1 MATIQKRKNKNGTT
15 SYRVMIR
22 PDDGLP
28 IQYKTWPTHQEA
40 KDWAIKEEAKR
51 RQGLYFPEKS
61 KQKHTLA
68 ELIDRYTQDILP
80 SIKSAE
86 DVRRHLNWWKLKL
99 GKFALK
105 HVSSDVISKHRRELL
120 DEVLPKGKK
129 RTEATV
135 NRYLASLSAVLSH
148 GVKECEWIS
157 SNPMSRVKK
166 LKEAEGRNRI
176 LSPDECSRLLEAC
189 ANSSNKLLLPFIILA
204 LTTGARSGELLSLQ
218 WNAVDLENGL
228 MHLKNTKNGRPRVLA
243 IIGDVL
249 EMLKE
254 LFSKRN
260 PEKPLVFAS
269 KTRFGQLTLRKPWE
283 KALKEAKIEDFR
295 VHDLRHCFATTASVS
310 GSSNIQLSAAT
321 GHRTLS
327 QLLRYCHP
335 DAASVQQ
342 LTTKVYEKLISTT
355 NLGAII
361 ATNAASGENDGSN

>member
-28 IQYKTWPTHQEA
+28 IQYKTFPTNQEA
-40 KDWAIKEEAKR
+40 KDWAIQEEAKR

-68 ELIDRYTQDILP
+68 ELIDRYIQDILP

-86 DVRRHLNWWKLKL
+86 DALRHLNWWKLKL
-99 GKFALK
+99 GKFALN
-105 HVSSDVISKHRRELL
+105 HVSSDLISKHRRELL
-120 DEVLPKGKK
+120 DEILTKGKK

-166 LKEAEGRNRI
+166 LKEAEGRSRT
-176 LSPDECSRLLEAC
+176 LSSDECSRLLDAC
-189 ANSSNKLLLPFIILA
+189 AKSSNSLLLPFVILA
-204 LTTGARSGELLSLQ
+204 LTTGARSGELLSLK
-218 WNAVDLENGL
+218 WNAVDLENGVI
-228 MHLKNTKNGRPRVLA
+228 HLKSTKNGRPRVLA
-243 IIGDVL
+243 IVGDVL
-249 EMLKE
+249 DVLKN
-254 LFSKRN
+254 LYAKRN

-283 KALKEAKIEDFR
+283 KALKEARIEDFR
-295 VHDLRHCFATTASVS
+295 VHDLRHCFATIASVS
-310 GSSNIQLSAAT
+310 GTSNIQLSAAT

-335 DAASVQQ
+335 DTASVQQ
-342 LTTKVYEKLISTT
+342 LTTKVYEKLVNTT
-355 NLGAII
+355 NLSEII
-361 ATNAASGENDGSN
+361 ASDQSTGTGDGSD

>member
-1 MATIQKRKNKNGTT
+1 MATIQKRKNKNATN

-28 IQYKTWPTHQEA
+28 TQYKTLPTYQEA
-40 KDWAIKEEAKR
+40 KDWAIQEEAKR

-61 KQKHTLA
+61 KQKHTLS
-68 ELIDRYTQDILP
+68 ELIDRYIQDILP

-86 DVRRHLNWWKLKL
+86 DVLRHLNWWKLKL

-105 HVSSDVISKHRRELL
+105 HVSSDLISKHRRELL

-166 LKEAEGRNRI
+166 LKEAEGRSRT
-176 LSPDECSRLLEAC
+176 LSSDECSRLLDAC
-189 ANSSNKLLLPFIILA
+189 AKSSNSLLLPFVILA

-218 WNAVDLENGL
+218 WNAVDLENGVI
-228 MHLKNTKNGRPRVLA
+228 HLKNTKNGRPRVLA
-243 IIGDVL
+243 VVGDVL
-249 EMLKE
+249 DMLKE

-260 PEKPLVFAS
+260 MEKPLVFAS
-269 KTRFGQLTLRKPWE
+269 KTRFGQLSLRKPWE
-283 KALKEAKIEDFR
+283 KALKEAMIEDFR
-295 VHDLRHCFATTASVS
+295 VHDLRHCFATIDILHNLNSLSVP
-310 GSSNIQLSAAT
+310 LP
-321 GHRTLS
+321 LP
-327 QLLRYCHP
+327 LPLP
-335 DAASVQQ
+335 
-342 LTTKVYEKLISTT
+342 
-355 NLGAII
+355 
-361 ATNAASGENDGSN
+361 